1 MCTHISSESYFP
13 RKTASVRPVNLPE
26 IIQGGMGVG
35 VSNWRLANAV
45 SSNGQL
51 GVVSATGIDS
61 VLVRRL
67 QDGDPGHHM
76 RTALSHFPI
85 PEVADRILAKYFKEG
100 GRKEGEPYKL
110 ALMPSVDANADW
122 EDLQVVASFAEVF
135 LAKAGHAR
143 EVGINFLE
151 KIQLPTLPSLYGS
164 VLAGVDYVLMGA
176 GIPRAIPGILDR
188 LSINKDVQLRLDVHN
203 AGKEESFFSRFDPKR
218 LFKDKLPEL
227 RRPRFLGII
236 TSHVLAQN
244 LATKADGHVDGFV
257 VEGPTAGGHNAP
269 PRGPLTLDSNGEPI
283 YGPRDVPDL
292 AKIRDIGRP
301 FWLAGSYAT
310 PDGLERAKSEGAAG
324 IQVGTAFAFCEES
337 GIEANLK
344 LSIIDNCRRK
354 LARVFTDS
362 QASPTGFP
370 FKVFSHKDTMSE
382 PEVYQE
388 RKRVC
393 DLGYLRHLFRKEDGT
408 VGYRCPAENVDA
420 YVKKGGAESD
430 TVGRKCLCNGL
441 MATIGLGQKRSCGDE
456 KPIITVGDSVAET
469 VLAIVGDK
477 PSYSVTDVLKYMRAR
492 LSGNGSENTEAEV

>member
-1 MCTHISSESYFP
+1 VRDDSYESCFTG
-13 RKTASVRPVNLPE
+13 KAANVMVVNLPE

-61 VLVRRL
+61 VFIRRL

-76 RTALSHFPI
+76 RTALSHFPV

-110 ALMPSVDANADW
+110 VLMPSVDANSDW
-122 EDLQVVASFAEVF
+122 EDLLVVASFAEVF

-176 GIPRAIPGILDR
+176 GIPRAIPGVLDK
-188 LSINKDVQLRLDVHN
+188 LSVNKEVQLRLDVHN
-203 AGKEESFFSRFDPKR
+203 AGKDESFFSRFDPKR
-218 LFKDKLPEL
+218 LFKDGLPEL
-227 RRPRFLGII
+227 KRPRFLGII

-269 PRGPLTLDSNGEPI
+269 PRGPLTLDAKGEPV
-283 YGPRDVPDL
+283 YGQRDVPDL
-292 AKIRDIGRP
+292 AKIREIGRP
-301 FWLAGSYAT
+301 FWLAGTYGT
-310 PDGLERAKSEGAAG
+310 PDGLERAKAEGAAG
-324 IQVGTAFAFCEES
+324 VQVGTAFAFCEES
-337 GIEANLK
+337 GIESNLK
-344 LSIIDNCRRK
+344 HSIIENCRRK
-354 LARVFTDS
+354 LARVFTDPL
-362 QASPTGFP
+362 ASPTGFP
-370 FKVFSHKDTMSE
+370 FKVLSHKDTMSE
-382 PEVYQE
+382 PEAYQE

-420 YVKKGGAESD
+420 YLKKGGAEAD

-469 VLAIVGDK
+469 VVAIAGDK
-477 PSYSVTDVLKYMRAR
+477 PSYTAADVLKYMRVR
-492 LSGNGSENTEAEV
+492 LKGESQEPSQAGA